1 MDCGMWVAVGFSSEP
16 IHVYI
21 SPRKLI
27 RIYIFPRKP
36 IQGGRADNEPCQ
48 SIPLTQER
56 SWTESFRRT
65 TLAFAFGE
73 GFALAALSLDC
84 LVCLVLDLS

>member
-1 MDCGMWVAVGFSSEP
+1 MACGLLSAFPQNLFTS
-16 IHVYI
+16 I
-21 SPRKLI
+21 SLLENLFASISFLENLFK
-27 RIYIFPRKP
+27 
-36 IQGGRADNEPCQ
+36 GGRADNEPCQ

-56 SWTESFRRT
+56 SWTEGFRRT